1 MLILALTQWC
11 AWTTEVR
18 GGDNWRT
25 GSKCSGDNWYT
36 VAIIDILDQLFVEAA
51 LDLGKVLAV
60 ELQ

>member
-1 MLILALTQWC
+1 M
-11 AWTTEVR
+11 R

-25 GSKCSGDNWYT
+25 GSKCSGDNWYA

-51 LDLGKVLAV
+51 LDLGKVLLV